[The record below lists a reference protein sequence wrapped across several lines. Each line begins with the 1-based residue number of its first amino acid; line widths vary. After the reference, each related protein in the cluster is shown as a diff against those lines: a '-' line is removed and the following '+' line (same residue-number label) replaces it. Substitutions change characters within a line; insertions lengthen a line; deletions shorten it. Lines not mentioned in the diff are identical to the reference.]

1 MSLLWKAVIPVLRTS
16 GLPVLT
22 ARTGPDGADAGDYLS
37 DWYDRAVAEGYTGSF
52 LDFVND
58 YSSALGISGSEYAV
72 SKAMR
77 SSVIIYSRFTTKT
90 YSPFVGYVTKT
101 AYSAGAGVIIADDKS
116 GGNAYIVTNY
126 HVIYDSSAVSE
137 GGIAEYIGVGLYGM
151 NIQVSSSDASR
162 IGKQLFEGGIRRRI
176 YG

>member
-1 MSLLWKAVIPVLRTS
+1 MKSIKTASALLCAVILAVS
-16 GLPVLT
+16 LT
-22 ARTGPDGADAGDYLS
+22 ACGNGKSAYELAVESGYTGTQDEWLAGLNGTDGADGADAGDYLS

-90 YSPFVGYVTKT
+90 YSPLLVT
-101 AYSAGAGVIIADDKS
+101 
-116 GGNAYIVTNY
+116 
-126 HVIYDSSAVSE
+126 
-137 GGIAEYIGVGLYGM
+137 L
-151 NIQVSSSDASR
+151 QR
-162 IGKQLFEGGIRRRI
+162 PRIRRAQA
-176 YG
+176 